1 MCDAPKRSWRDAAP
15 PKRLLL
21 AACALTIG
29 GVGIWLDSR
38 GDRPLGGLTGL
49 GALALGVGLLIGAV
63 VLPTV
68 RQVEFG
74 FPVGMRVVTA
84 TRTREEDLREAFLN
98 QRADLELYAHLMCDD
113 PDEAAELLQAA
124 WADAARN
131 WRGST
136 TSPDLRLYV
145 LCVLAQLM
153 LANLAWRSHVD
164 AASASPSLL
173 ASLSAKDRI
182 VVVLHDF
189 ARLPRTQ
196 IADLLEMSRD
206 ELESRLSNGRSS
218 ASDPSSLGSPP

>member
-21 AACALTIG
+21 TTSALVVAG
-29 GVGIWLDSR
+29 LGIWLDSW

-49 GALALGVGLLIGAV
+49 GALALGVGLLVGAV

-84 TRTREEDLREAFLN
+84 TRTREEDLREAFSN
-98 QRADLELYAHLMCDD
+98 QRADLELCAHLMCDD
-113 PDEAAELLQAA
+113 ADEAAELLQAA

-136 TSPDLRLYV
+136 TAPDLRIYV

-153 LANLAWRSHVD
+153 LANLRWRPHVV
-164 AASASPSLL
+164 AASGAPSLL
-173 ASLSAKDRI
+173 SSLPAEDRI
-182 VVVLHDF
+182 VFVLHDF

-196 IADLLEMSRD
+196 IADLLGMSRD
-206 ELESRLSNGRSS
+206 ALESRLSNGRAR
-218 ASDPSSLGSPP
+218 ASDPSSLGGPP